1 MKATPRILVIGGTGV
16 FGSRLARLLRRDG
29 FEVIIASRRLSAA
42 QTVAG
47 EIGAEALELDRD
59 QDLSIILATHADV
72 VVDAAGPFQSYGD
85 RPYRIIEFCIANRLH
100 YFDLSDDA
108 AFTSG
113 VVRFDVQAKHAG
125 VTIISGASSVPAIS
139 AAVVA
144 ELSKRMTQIDSIESA
159 ILPGNKAPRGR
170 SVVESILMQVGAPLR
185 LWRDGVWTTTY
196 AWAEPQAYVL
206 APGIRRTGRLIG
218 APDLELF
225 PERFKARSVTF
236 RAGME
241 LPLLNF
247 ALSAYGALR
256 QLGVLKPWQWFI
268 SLAQTIGD
276 ATEALGS
283 DQGGM
288 IVQVVGEDA
297 DGWVERRWTLF
308 AEASEGP
315 FIPATPIR
323 AHIRKLN
330 QLAPGARTAIH
341 DLTLGEITTA
351 MSDLAIRSSV
361 DEQARPTLFQ
371 KVLEA
376 SSEKLPQAV
385 QNLHAVRRETVFVGR
400 GVVDRGTNPVAAI
413 IGTIFGFPK
422 EAQNILVKVTIT
434 PNEKGETWVRD
445 FAGRKFRSHLSRRSD
460 LPAQVITERFGAMSF
475 DLALAASDSALEFP
489 VLKGRVFGIPI
500 PRFLLPK
507 SEAREFVQDGIFQFD
522 VKLTAP
528 MGIGPIVRYRGFLKL
543 LCGD

>member
-29 FEVIIASRRLSAA
+29 FEVIVASRRVSAA
-42 QTVAG
+42 QKVAD
-47 EIGAEALELDRD
+47 EIGAEALALDREK
-59 QDLSIILATHADV
+59 DLSGILETLADV

-113 VVRFDVQAKHAG
+113 VVRFDVHAKHAG

-144 ELSKRMTQIDSIESA
+144 DLAAQMTKIDSIETA
-159 ILPGNKAPRGR
+159 ILPGNQAPRGR
-170 SVVESILMQVGAPLR
+170 SVIASILAQVGAPLR
-185 LWRDGVWTTTY
+185 LWRDGAWTAPK
-196 AWAEPQAYVL
+196 AWEEPETYVL
-206 APGIRRTGRLIG
+206 APGIRRTARLIG

-241 LPLLNF
+241 LPVLNF

-256 QLGVLKPWQWFI
+256 QLGVLQPWQWFV
-268 SLAQTIGD
+268 SLAQAIGR
-276 ATEALGS
+276 ATESFGS
-283 DQGGM
+283 DRGGM
-288 IVQVVGEDA
+288 IVSVVGEVAND
-297 DGWVERRWTLF
+297 WVERRWTLF
-308 AEASEGP
+308 AEAGEGP
-315 FIPATPIR
+315 FIPTTPIR
-323 AHIRKLN
+323 AHLRKLS
-330 QLAPGARTAIH
+330 QLAPGARPAIH
-341 DLTLGEITTA
+341 DLTLGEIATA

-361 DEQARPTLFQ
+361 GEQARPTLFQ
-371 KVLEA
+371 KVLKA
-376 SSEKLPQAV
+376 SFGKLPQAV
-385 QNLHAVRRETVFVGR
+385 RKLHAVRRETVFVGR
-400 GVVDRGTNPVAAI
+400 GVVERGAHPAAAI
-413 IGTIFGFPK
+413 IGAIFGFPTR
-422 EAQNILVKVTIT
+422 AQDIPVRVTIT

-445 FAGRKFRSHLSRRSD
+445 FAGRKFKSHLGQRMDTSA
-460 LPAQVITERFGAMSF
+460 LIVTERFGAMSF
-475 DLALAASDSALEFP
+475 DLLLVVSDSALEFP
-489 VLKGRVFGIPI
+489 VLKGRVFGVPL

-507 SEAREFVQDGIFQFD
+507 SAAREFVCDGVFQFD

-528 MGIGPIVRYRGFLKL
+528 LGIGQIVRYRGFLNPN
-543 LCGD
+543 CED